1 MAGKGTASSRAFLES
16 ASPAIG
22 DRRTAAG
29 DPIIATAARSDR
41 PAAGESKTHRTGGR
55 ETTCLT
61 AFLAPCCGAGRTWAV
76 RSNGAAS
83 APSDQATVN
92 AAAAVPADARPS
104 RSPLRV
110 PSGDSE
116 GADARTYTCRR
127 RTADRAKPRAGFR
140 ARPAK
145 AYRAAARRAGTAG
158 CFGDSGTGAGD
169 GEDRSASATPAIRS
183 QRPAPALSPKAKR
196 SLSVRFR
203 IEIRLH

>member
-1 MAGKGTASSRAFLES
+1 MAGKGTDSSRAFLES

-41 PAAGESKTHRTGGR
+41 PAAGESRTHRTGGR

-76 RSNGAAS
+76 RSNGEAS
-83 APSDQATVN
+83 APSDQATVS
-92 AAAAVPADARPS
+92 AVASVPADAKPS

-110 PSGDSE
+110 AIGDAE
-116 GADARTYTCRR
+116 GAVARTCTCRR

-145 AYRAAARRAGTAG
+145 AYRAAARRAGTDD
-158 CFGDSGTGAGD
+158 CFGDSRAGAGD
-169 GEDRSASATPAIRS
+169 GEDRYASATPAIRS
-183 QRPAPALSPKAKR
+183 QRPAPALSPKVKR
-196 SLSVRFR
+196 SFSVRFR
-203 IEIRLH
+203 IGIDLH